1 MTLGVAMC
9 ILSYLPLAFYW
20 QPLGVIVIK
29 LEGSYV
35 DLDMPKVLSS
45 KKLASLWHLM
55 KGYHTNYLVAT
66 VFLALAAFARTN
78 MYLVLGRYLDQ
89 VIGEGFVGSD
99 LILAALNF
107 GAMIFL
113 QAISSFISNWMAS
126 FTAENTTRRL
136 RDYLFDHIQR
146 LSYAY
151 HAEAKTGDL
160 LERATSDVDTLR
172 RFFADQAVGIGRIFF
187 IFVINLAA
195 IYSLSPRLALISIV
209 IIPIILVVSMIFFNK
224 LSKAYEA
231 YQEQEAVLTTN
242 LQENLSGV
250 RVVKAFARQDYEIKK
265 FDANNLEKFNRGKKL
280 NLMHS
285 FFWPIS
291 DLISSA
297 QQIFSGYT
305 AAIMVLDGG
314 LTIGGFVT
322 FNSLIA
328 WLIWPIRNLGRLIVD
343 TSRAFVS
350 FGRVSEILRA
360 SAEDLLSFTYMPA
373 EGIQGEVV
381 FKNVGFEYEKDHPV
395 LKDVSFKCEPGQVV
409 ALLGSTGSGKT
420 SLVNLLP
427 RFYDVTKGSILLD
440 GINLK
445 EYSRSY
451 LRSQIGIVEQEPFL
465 FSDSIRDNITYG
477 VQREVTQEEVEQ
489 AAREAAIHDVILKFT
504 NGYDTLVGERGVT
517 LSGGQKQRVAIARTL
532 LINPRILILD
542 DSTSSVDMET
552 EMQIR
557 EALDKLMAN
566 RTTFVIAHRIQ
577 SIMAADLILVFDKGE
592 ISQCGTHEQ
601 LLAEPGMYRDI
612 YNIQTRIDSELQK
625 EIDSVN
631 VL

>member
-1 MTLGVAMC
+1 M
-9 ILSYLPLAFYW
+9 
-20 QPLGVIVIK
+20 IK
-29 LEGSYV
+29 PEGSYV
-35 DLDMPKVLSS
+35 DLDMPKILSS

-55 KGYHTNYLVAT
+55 KGYHTNYLIAT

-89 VIGEGFVGSD
+89 VIGEGFVGSQ

-107 GAMIFL
+107 GAMIVL
-113 QAISSFISNWMAS
+113 QAISSFMSNWMAS

-172 RFFADQAVGIGRIFF
+172 RFFADQAVGIGRIVF

-195 IYSLSPRLALISIV
+195 IYSLSPRLALISI
-209 IIPIILVVSMIFFNK
+209 IIVPIILVVSMVFFK
-224 LSKAYEA
+224 RLSKAYES

-250 RVVKAFARQDYEIKK
+250 RVVKAFARQEYEINK
-265 FDANNLEKFNRGKKL
+265 FELNNREKFNRGKKL

-291 DLISSA
+291 DLISAA
-297 QQIFSGYT
+297 QQIFSSYT
-305 AAIMVLDGG
+305 AAMMVLDGV
-314 LTIGGFVT
+314 LTIGNFVT
-322 FNSLIA
+322 FNSLIG

-360 SAEDLLSFTYMPA
+360 PEEDLLSSTYEPA
-373 EGIQGEVV
+373 EGILGEVE
-381 FKNVGFEYEKDHPV
+381 FKNVDFEYEKDHPV
-395 LKDVSFKCEPGQVV
+395 LKDVSFKCEAGQVV

-427 RFYDVTKGSILLD
+427 RFYDVTNGAIMLD
-440 GINLK
+440 GVNLK

-477 VQREVTQEEVEQ
+477 IHREVTQEEVEQ
-489 AAREAAIHDVILKFT
+489 AAREAAIHDVILTFT

-532 LINPRILILD
+532 LINPRVLILD

-566 RTTFVIAHRIQ
+566 RTTFIIAHRIQ

-592 ISQCGTHEQ
+592 IAQCGTHEQ

>member
-1 MTLGVAMC
+1 M
-9 ILSYLPLAFYW
+9 
-20 QPLGVIVIK
+20 
-29 LEGSYV
+29 
-35 DLDMPKVLSS
+35 
-45 KKLASLWHLM
+45 
-55 KGYHTNYLVAT
+55 
-66 VFLALAAFARTN
+66 
-78 MYLVLGRYLDQ
+78 
-89 VIGEGFVGSD
+89 IGEGFVGSQ

-107 GAMIFL
+107 GAMIVL
-113 QAISSFISNWMAS
+113 QAISSFMSNWMAS

-172 RFFADQAVGIGRIFF
+172 RFFADQAVGIGRIVF

-195 IYSLSPRLALISIV
+195 IYSLSPRLALISI
-209 IIPIILVVSMIFFNK
+209 IIVPIILVVSMVFFK
-224 LSKAYEA
+224 RLSKAYES

-250 RVVKAFARQDYEIKK
+250 RVVKAFARQEYEINK
-265 FDANNLEKFNRGKKL
+265 FELNNREKFNRGKKL

-291 DLISSA
+291 DLISAA
-297 QQIFSGYT
+297 QQIFSSYT
-305 AAIMVLDGG
+305 AAMMVLDGA
-314 LTIGGFVT
+314 LTIGNFVT
-322 FNSLIA
+322 FNSLIG

-360 SAEDLLSFTYMPA
+360 PEEDLLSSTYEPA
-373 EGIQGEVV
+373 EGILGEVE
-381 FKNVGFEYEKDHPV
+381 FKNVDFEYEKDHPV
-395 LKDVSFKCEPGQVV
+395 LKDVSFKCEAGHVV

-427 RFYDVTKGSILLD
+427 RFYDVTNGAIMLD
-440 GINLK
+440 GVNLK

-477 VQREVTQEEVEQ
+477 IHREVTQEEVEQ
-489 AAREAAIHDVILKFT
+489 AAREAAIHDVILTFT

-566 RTTFVIAHRIQ
+566 RTTFIIAHRIQ

-592 ISQCGTHEQ
+592 IAQCGTHEQ

>member
-1 MTLGVAMC
+1 M
-9 ILSYLPLAFYW
+9 
-20 QPLGVIVIK
+20 IK
-29 LEGSYV
+29 PEGSYV
-35 DLDMPKVLSS
+35 DLDMPRILSS

-55 KGYHTNYLVAT
+55 KGYHFNYLVAT

-89 VIGEGFVGSD
+89 VIGEGFSGNE

-107 GAMIFL
+107 GAMIVL
-113 QAISSFISNWMAS
+113 QAISSFMSNWMAS

-151 HAEAKTGDL
+151 HAESKTGDL

-172 RFFADQAVGIGRIFF
+172 RFFADQAVGIGRIIF
-187 IFVINLAA
+187 IFIINLIA
-195 IYSLSPRLALISIV
+195 IYSISPRLALISI
-209 IIPIILVVSMIFFNK
+209 IIVPIILVVSMVFFKK
-224 LSKAYEA
+224 LSKAYES
-231 YQEQEAVLTTN
+231 YQEQEAILTTN

-250 RVVKAFARQDYEIKK
+250 RVVKAFARQDYEIEK
-265 FDANNLEKFNRGKKL
+265 FDANNLEKFDRGRKL

-291 DLISSA
+291 DLISA
-297 QQIFSGYT
+297 GQQIFSNFT
-305 AAIMVLDGG
+305 AAIMVINGT
-314 LTIGGFVT
+314 LTLGNFVA
-322 FNSLIA
+322 FNSLLA

-350 FGRVSEILRA
+350 FGRVSEILKA
-360 SAEDLLSFTYMPA
+360 PEEDLLTCTYEPA
-373 EGIQGEVV
+373 EGILGQVE
-381 FKNVGFEYEKDHPV
+381 FKDVDFEYEKEHPV
-395 LKDVSFKCEPGQVV
+395 LKQVSFNCEAGQVV

-427 RFYDVTKGSILLD
+427 RFYDVTGGSILLD
-440 GINLK
+440 GVNLK
-445 EYSRSY
+445 EYSRYY

-477 VQREVTQEEVEQ
+477 IHREVTQEEVEQ
-489 AAREAAIHDVILKFT
+489 AAREAAIHDVILTFT

-517 LSGGQKQRVAIARTL
+517 LSGGQKQRIAIARTL

-557 EALDKLMAN
+557 EALDKLMKN
-566 RTTFVIAHRIQ
+566 RTTFIIAHRIQ
-577 SIMAADLILVFDKGE
+577 SIMAADLILVFDKGQ
-592 ISQCGTHEQ
+592 IAQCGTHEN

-625 EIDSVN
+625 EIDSVDI
-631 VL
+631 L

>member
-1 MTLGVAMC
+1 M
-9 ILSYLPLAFYW
+9 
-20 QPLGVIVIK
+20 IK
-29 LEGSYV
+29 PEGSYV
-35 DLDMPKVLSS
+35 DLDMPKILSS
-45 KKLASLWHLM
+45 KRLASLWHLM
-55 KGYHTNYLVAT
+55 KGYHFNYLVAT

-89 VIGEGFVGSD
+89 VIGEGFSGNE
-99 LILAALNF
+99 LLLAALNF
-107 GAMIFL
+107 GAMIVL
-113 QAISSFISNWMAS
+113 QAISSFMSNWMAS

-151 HAEAKTGDL
+151 HAESKTGDL

-172 RFFADQAVGIGRIFF
+172 RFFADQAVGIGRIVF
-187 IFVINLAA
+187 IFIINLIA
-195 IYSLSPRLALISIV
+195 IYSISPRLALISI
-209 IIPIILVVSMIFFNK
+209 IIVPIILVVSMVFFKK
-224 LSKAYEA
+224 LSKAYES
-231 YQEQEAVLTTN
+231 YQEQEAILTTN

-250 RVVKAFARQDYEIKK
+250 RVVKAFARQDYEIEK
-265 FDANNLEKFNRGKKL
+265 FDANNLEKFNRGRKL

-291 DLISSA
+291 DLISAS
-297 QQIFSGYT
+297 QQIFSNFT
-305 AAIMVLDGG
+305 AAMMVINGT
-314 LTIGGFVT
+314 LTLGNFVA
-322 FNSLIA
+322 FNSLLA

-350 FGRVSEILRA
+350 FGRVSEILKA
-360 SAEDLLSFTYMPA
+360 PEEDLLTCTYEPS
-373 EGIQGEVV
+373 EGILGQVE
-381 FKNVGFEYEKDHPV
+381 FKDVDFEYEKDHPV
-395 LKDVSFKCEPGQVV
+395 LKQVSFKCEAGQVV

-427 RFYDVTKGSILLD
+427 RFYDVTGGSILLD
-440 GINLK
+440 SVNLK
-445 EYSRSY
+445 EYSRFY

-477 VQREVTQEEVEQ
+477 VHREVTQEEVEQ
-489 AAREAAIHDVILKFT
+489 AAREAAIHDVILTFT

-517 LSGGQKQRVAIARTL
+517 LSGGQKQRIAIARTL

-557 EALDKLMAN
+557 EALDKLMKN
-566 RTTFVIAHRIQ
+566 RTTFIIAHRIQ
-577 SIMAADLILVFDKGE
+577 SIMAADLILVFDKGQ
-592 ISQCGTHEQ
+592 IAQCGTHEN

-612 YNIQTRIDSELQK
+612 YTIQTRIDSELQK
-625 EIDSVN
+625 EIDSVDI
-631 VL
+631 L

>member
-1 MTLGVAMC
+1 M
-9 ILSYLPLAFYW
+9 
-20 QPLGVIVIK
+20 IK
-29 LEGSYV
+29 PEGSYV
-35 DLDMPKVLSS
+35 DLDMPKILSS

-55 KGYHTNYLVAT
+55 KGYHFNYFVAT

-89 VIGEGFVGSD
+89 VVGEGFSGNE
-99 LILAALNF
+99 LLLAALNF
-107 GAMIFL
+107 GAMIVL
-113 QAISSFISNWMAS
+113 QAISSFMSNWMAS

-151 HAEAKTGDL
+151 HAESKTGDL

-172 RFFADQAVGIGRIFF
+172 RFFADQAVGIGRIVF
-187 IFVINLAA
+187 IFIINLIA
-195 IYSLSPRLALISIV
+195 IYSISSRLALISI
-209 IIPIILVVSMIFFNK
+209 IIVPIILVVSMVFFKK
-224 LSKAYEA
+224 LSKAYES
-231 YQEQEAVLTTN
+231 YQEQEAILTTN

-250 RVVKAFARQDYEIKK
+250 RVVKAFARQDYEIEK
-265 FDANNLEKFNRGKKL
+265 FDSNNLEKFNRGRKL

-291 DLISSA
+291 DLISA
-297 QQIFSGYT
+297 GQQIFSNFT
-305 AAIMVLDGG
+305 AAMMVINGTLS
-314 LTIGGFVT
+314 IGNFVA
-322 FNSLIA
+322 FNSLLA

-350 FGRVSEILRA
+350 FGRVSEILKVPE
-360 SAEDLLSFTYMPA
+360 EDLLSCTYEPT
-373 EGIQGEVV
+373 EGILGKVE
-381 FKNVGFEYEKDHPV
+381 FKDVDFEYEKEHPV
-395 LKDVSFKCEPGQVV
+395 LRQVSFECEAGQVV

-427 RFYDVTKGSILLD
+427 RFYDVTGGSILLD
-440 GINLK
+440 GVNLK
-445 EYSRSY
+445 EYSRYY

-477 VQREVTQEEVEQ
+477 IHREVTQEEVEQ
-489 AAREAAIHDVILKFT
+489 AAREAAIHDVILTFT

-517 LSGGQKQRVAIARTL
+517 LSGGQKQRIAIARTL

-557 EALDKLMAN
+557 EALDKLMQN
-566 RTTFVIAHRIQ
+566 RTTFIIAHRIQ
-577 SIMAADLILVFDKGE
+577 SIMAADLILVFDKGQ
-592 ISQCGTHEQ
+592 IAQCGTHEQ

-625 EIDSVN
+625 EIDSVD

>member
-1 MTLGVAMC
+1 
-9 ILSYLPLAFYW
+9 
-20 QPLGVIVIK
+20 VIK
-29 LEGSYV
+29 PEGSYV
-35 DLDMPKVLSS
+35 DLDMPKILSS

-55 KGYHTNYLVAT
+55 KGYHTNYLIAT

-89 VIGEGFVGSD
+89 VIGEGFVGSQ

-107 GAMIFL
+107 GAMIVL
-113 QAISSFISNWMAS
+113 QAISSFMSNWMAS

-172 RFFADQAVGIGRIFF
+172 RFFADQAVGIGRIVF

-195 IYSLSPRLALISIV
+195 IYSLSPRLALISI
-209 IIPIILVVSMIFFNK
+209 IIVPIILVVSMVFFK
-224 LSKAYEA
+224 RLSKAYES

-250 RVVKAFARQDYEIKK
+250 RVVKAFARQEYEINK
-265 FDANNLEKFNRGKKL
+265 FELNNREKFNRGKKL

-291 DLISSA
+291 DLISAA
-297 QQIFSGYT
+297 QQIFSSYT
-305 AAIMVLDGG
+305 AAMMVLDGA
-314 LTIGGFVT
+314 LTIGNFVT
-322 FNSLIA
+322 FNSLIG

-360 SAEDLLSFTYMPA
+360 PEEDLLSSTYEPA
-373 EGIQGEVV
+373 EGILGEVE
-381 FKNVGFEYEKDHPV
+381 FKNVDFEYEKDHPV
-395 LKDVSFKCEPGQVV
+395 LKDVSFKCEAGQVV

-427 RFYDVTKGSILLD
+427 RFYDVTNGAIMLD
-440 GINLK
+440 GVNLK

-477 VQREVTQEEVEQ
+477 IHREVTQEEVEQ
-489 AAREAAIHDVILKFT
+489 AAREAAIHDVILTFT

-566 RTTFVIAHRIQ
+566 RTTFIIAHRIQ

-592 ISQCGTHEQ
+592 IAQCGTHEQ

>member
-1 MTLGVAMC
+1 M
-9 ILSYLPLAFYW
+9 
-20 QPLGVIVIK
+20 IK
-29 LEGSYV
+29 PEGGYV
-35 DLDMPKVLSS
+35 DLDMPKILSS

-55 KGYHTNYLVAT
+55 KGYHFNYLVAT

-89 VIGEGFVGSD
+89 VIGEGFSGNK

-107 GAMIFL
+107 GVMIVL
-113 QAISSFISNWMAS
+113 QAISSFMSNWMAS

-151 HAEAKTGDL
+151 HAESKTGDL

-172 RFFADQAVGIGRIFF
+172 RFFADQAVGIGRIVF
-187 IFVINLAA
+187 IFIINLIA
-195 IYSLSPRLALISIV
+195 IYSISPHLALISI
-209 IIPIILVVSMIFFNK
+209 IIVPIILVVSMVFFKK
-224 LSKAYEA
+224 LSKAYES
-231 YQEQEAVLTTN
+231 YQEQEAILTTN

-250 RVVKAFARQDYEIKK
+250 RVVKAFARQDYEIEK
-265 FDANNLEKFNRGKKL
+265 FNTNNLEKFNRGRKL

-291 DLISSA
+291 DLISA
-297 QQIFSGYT
+297 GQQIFSNYT
-305 AAIMVLDGG
+305 AAIMVINGT
-314 LTIGGFVT
+314 LTIGNFVA
-322 FNSLIA
+322 FNSLLA

-350 FGRVSEILRA
+350 FGRVSEILKA
-360 SAEDLLSFTYMPA
+360 SEEDLLSCTYEPTD
-373 EGIQGEVV
+373 GILGQVE
-381 FKNVGFEYEKDHPV
+381 FKDVDFEYEKEHPV
-395 LKDVSFKCEPGQVV
+395 LKQVSFKCEAGQVV

-427 RFYDVTKGSILLD
+427 RFYDVTNGSILLD
-440 GINLK
+440 GVDLK
-445 EYSRSY
+445 EYSRFY

-477 VQREVTQEEVEQ
+477 VHREVTQEEVEQ
-489 AAREAAIHDVILKFT
+489 AAREAAIHDVILTFT

-517 LSGGQKQRVAIARTL
+517 LSGGQKQRIAIARTL

-557 EALDKLMAN
+557 EALDKLMKN
-566 RTTFVIAHRIQ
+566 RTTFIIAHRIQ
-577 SIMAADLILVFDKGE
+577 SIMVADLILVFDKGQ
-592 ISQCGTHEQ
+592 IAQCGTHEQ

-625 EIDSVN
+625 EIDSVDI
-631 VL
+631 L

>member
-1 MTLGVAMC
+1 
-9 ILSYLPLAFYW
+9 
-20 QPLGVIVIK
+20 
-29 LEGSYV
+29 
-35 DLDMPKVLSS
+35 
-45 KKLASLWHLM
+45 M
-55 KGYHTNYLVAT
+55 KGYHTNYLIAT

-89 VIGEGFVGSD
+89 VIGEGFVGSQ

-107 GAMIFL
+107 GAMIVL
-113 QAISSFISNWMAS
+113 QAISSFMSNWMAS

-172 RFFADQAVGIGRIFF
+172 RFFADQAVGIGRIVF

-195 IYSLSPRLALISIV
+195 IYSLSPRLALISI
-209 IIPIILVVSMIFFNK
+209 IIVPIILVVSMVFFK
-224 LSKAYEA
+224 RLSKAYES

-250 RVVKAFARQDYEIKK
+250 RVVKAFARQEYEINK
-265 FDANNLEKFNRGKKL
+265 FELNNREKFNRGKKL

-291 DLISSA
+291 DLISAA
-297 QQIFSGYT
+297 QQIFSSYT
-305 AAIMVLDGG
+305 AAMMVLDGV
-314 LTIGGFVT
+314 LTIGNFVT
-322 FNSLIA
+322 FNSLIG

-360 SAEDLLSFTYMPA
+360 PEEDLLSSTYEPA
-373 EGIQGEVV
+373 EGILGEVE
-381 FKNVGFEYEKDHPV
+381 FKNVDFEYEKDHPV
-395 LKDVSFKCEPGQVV
+395 LKDVSFKCEAGQVV

-427 RFYDVTKGSILLD
+427 RFYDVTNGAIMLD
-440 GINLK
+440 GVNLK

-477 VQREVTQEEVEQ
+477 IHREVTQEEVEQ
-489 AAREAAIHDVILKFT
+489 AAREAAIHDVILTFT

-566 RTTFVIAHRIQ
+566 RTTFIIAHRIQ

-592 ISQCGTHEQ
+592 IAQCGTHEQ

>member
-1 MTLGVAMC
+1 M
-9 ILSYLPLAFYW
+9 
-20 QPLGVIVIK
+20 IK
-29 LEGSYV
+29 PEGSYV
-35 DLDMPKVLSS
+35 DLDMPKILSS

-55 KGYHTNYLVAT
+55 KGYHFNYLVAT

-89 VIGEGFVGSD
+89 VIGEGFSGNE
-99 LILAALNF
+99 LLLAALNF
-107 GAMIFL
+107 GAMIVL
-113 QAISSFISNWMAS
+113 QAISSFMSNWMAS

-151 HAEAKTGDL
+151 HAESKTGDL

-172 RFFADQAVGIGRIFF
+172 RFFADQAVGIGRIVF
-187 IFVINLAA
+187 IFIINLIA
-195 IYSLSPRLALISIV
+195 IYSISPRLALISI
-209 IIPIILVVSMIFFNK
+209 IIVPIILVVSMVFFKK
-224 LSKAYEA
+224 LSKAYES
-231 YQEQEAVLTTN
+231 YQEQEAILTTN

-250 RVVKAFARQDYEIKK
+250 RVVKAFARQDYEIEK
-265 FDANNLEKFNRGKKL
+265 FDANNLEKFNRGRKL

-291 DLISSA
+291 DLISA
-297 QQIFSGYT
+297 GQQIFSNFT
-305 AAIMVLDGG
+305 AAMMVINGT
-314 LTIGGFVT
+314 LTLGNFVA
-322 FNSLIA
+322 FNSLLA

-350 FGRVSEILRA
+350 FGRVSEILKA
-360 SAEDLLSFTYMPA
+360 PEEDLLTCTYEPS
-373 EGIQGEVV
+373 EGILGQVE
-381 FKNVGFEYEKDHPV
+381 FKDVDFEYEKDHPV
-395 LKDVSFKCEPGQVV
+395 LKQVSFKCEAGQVV

-427 RFYDVTKGSILLD
+427 RFYDVTGGSILLD
-440 GINLK
+440 GVNLK
-445 EYSRSY
+445 EYSRFY

-477 VQREVTQEEVEQ
+477 VHREVTQEEVEQ
-489 AAREAAIHDVILKFT
+489 AAREAAIHDVILTFT

-517 LSGGQKQRVAIARTL
+517 LSGGQKQRIAIARTL

-557 EALDKLMAN
+557 EALDKLMKN
-566 RTTFVIAHRIQ
+566 RTTFIIAHRIQ
-577 SIMAADLILVFDKGE
+577 SIMAADLILVFDKGQ
-592 ISQCGTHEQ
+592 IAQCGTHEN

-612 YNIQTRIDSELQK
+612 YTIQTRIDSELQK
-625 EIDSVN
+625 EIDSVDI
-631 VL
+631 L